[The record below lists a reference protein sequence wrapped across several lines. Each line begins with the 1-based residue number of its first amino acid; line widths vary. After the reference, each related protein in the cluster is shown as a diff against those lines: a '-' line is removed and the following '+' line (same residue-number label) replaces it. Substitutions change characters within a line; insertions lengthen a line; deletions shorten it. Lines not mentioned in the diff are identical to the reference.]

1 MPEVDDSLPNAENE
15 LVDAPQAAID
25 MEALAEKI
33 MALLRKEIEI
43 ESERF
48 GKLLSGR

>member
-1 MPEVDDSLPNAENE
+1 MPESELSLPNDNTE
-15 LVDAPQAAID
+15 LVDGLQAAID
-25 MEALAEKI
+25 MEVLAEKI

-48 GKLLSGR
+48 GKLIAGR

>member
-1 MPEVDDSLPNAENE
+1 MTESELSLPNDNTE
-15 LVDAPQAAID
+15 LVDESQATID

-48 GKLLSGR
+48 GKLIAGR